1 MQTKELDKYIL
12 SGKSLKTKADLCL
25 KMVSP
30 TGIEPV
36 TISLKAIGIVN
47 YIYLINTVIYLKTYV
62 NPMFSNKE
70 TKEY

>member
-1 MQTKELDKYIL
+1 M
-12 SGKSLKTKADLCL
+12 SGKSLKTKADLGL
-25 KMVSP
+25 RMVSP